1 LLIFQEVVENTE
13 DGAKVN
19 GLLMKAVRFA
29 DDQAMMPSSNAMATK
44 DNRRIEQNI
53 KRLRDE
59 D

>member
-1 LLIFQEVVENTE
+1 VENTE